1 MYLSTLSDIYLF
13 HSSHFHVSNIEACV
27 HWRSQLI
34 IWKKP
39 GWPKNLNPKQ
49 VLEVIS
55 MESCRMTTSVDM
67 PVVITGLWKAVSW
80 LRQWMCRAHVSWWCV
95 AARSVSEEFSSGC
108 EGKSSAG
115 STGAPADQE
124 HRPDHKQHRDK
135 TPDDRDE
142 GTKYTYLIFNN
153 VAHQPF

>member
-1 MYLSTLSDIYLF
+1 MWT
-13 HSSHFHVSNIEACV
+13 
-27 HWRSQLI
+27 
-34 IWKKP
+34 
-39 GWPKNLNPKQ
+39 
-49 VLEVIS
+49 
-55 MESCRMTTSVDM
+55 
-67 PVVITGLWKAVSW
+67 
-80 LRQWMCRAHVSWWCV
+80 HVSWWCI

-142 GTKYTYLIFNN
+142 GTNYTYLTLHYYRSVKYDTPTKYSTKNI
-153 VAHQPF
+153 